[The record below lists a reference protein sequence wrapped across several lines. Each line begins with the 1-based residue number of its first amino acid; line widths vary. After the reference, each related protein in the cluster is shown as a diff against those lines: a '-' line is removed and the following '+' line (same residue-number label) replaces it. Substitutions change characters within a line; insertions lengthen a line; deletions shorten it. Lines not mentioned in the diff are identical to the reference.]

1 MSEDE
6 FIRDGGRMN
15 GFQLWVNLPKRDKM
29 INPNYQEVP
38 SSKIPVAK
46 TPDGKVS
53 PKVIAGE
60 ALNVNAVIK
69 TRTPMMYFHFTLH
82 PKARSS
88 NK

>member
-1 MSEDE
+1 MGKFAQTRQND
-6 FIRDGGRMN
+6 I
-15 GFQLWVNLPKRDKM
+15 
-29 INPNYQEVP
+29 PNYQEIP
-38 SSKIPVAK
+38 SSKI
-46 TPDGKVS
+46 PDGKVS